1 MPKLKGT
8 MRMSS
13 DASFPDRFLW
23 GAATAAYQIE
33 GAATDDGKGQS
44 IWDTFSHTPGKVYHG
59 DTGDVA
65 CDSYHR
71 YPEDVEVLKRLG
83 AGAYRFSV
91 SWPRVLP
98 EGRGEVNA
106 KGLDYYSRLVDALLE
121 AGITPVPTLYHWD
134 LPQALQDAFCGWA
147 GRDVAEAFASYA
159 AVVAEALGDRVHR
172 WITLNEPWVVSNVGY
187 RWGRHAPGHFDAGQA
202 VAANHHLL
210 LAHGLGVQAIRAAA
224 PSPAQVGI
232 TLNLAVSR
240 PTSPEAADMA
250 AELEARH
257 NGVYLEPLFSG
268 RYPSRLS
275 AQWSPALVPGLVQPG
290 DMEVIAEPVD
300 FLGVNYYFPGYVG
313 VAAADGELRAGER
326 PLEDGFVEVRPADL
340 PVTAMDW
347 LVEPTS
353 LHELLTRVVA
363 PAVGDLP
370 VFITE
375 NGSSW
380 YDYVNQD
387 GEVVDLERVS
397 YLRGHLAAVAA
408 AIADGVNV
416 RGYFAWS
423 LLDNFEWAEGY
434 AKRFGLTYVDFATQ
448 QRTLKRSGEYYAQVT
463 RANALPE

>member
-1 MPKLKGT
+1 
-8 MRMSS
+8 MSS

-33 GAATDDGKGQS
+33 GAATEDGKGPS

-65 CDSYHR
+65 CDSYYR
-71 YPEDVEVLKRLG
+71 YPEDIELLKRLG
-83 AGAYRFSV
+83 LGAYRFSV
-91 SWPRVLP
+91 SWPRILP

-134 LPQALQDAFCGWA
+134 LPQALQDAFGGWA
-147 GRDVAEAFASYA
+147 GREVAEAFASYA
-159 AVVAEALGDRVHR
+159 AVVAEALGDRVRR

-187 RWGRHAPGHFDAGQA
+187 RWGRHAPGHADAGEA

-210 LAHGLGVQAIRAAA
+210 LAHGLAVQAIRAASSGSSA
-224 PSPAQVGI
+224 NTVPTEVGI

-257 NGVYLEPLFSG
+257 NGVYLGPLFSG
-268 RYPSRLS
+268 AYPSRLS
-275 AQWSPALVPGLVQPG
+275 VEWSPALVSGLVQPG
-290 DMEVIAEPVD
+290 DMETIAEPVD
-300 FLGVNYYFPGYVG
+300 FLGVNYYFPDYVG

-326 PLEDGFVEVRPADL
+326 PLEGGFVEVRPAEL

-353 LHELLTRVVA
+353 LRELLTRVVA
-363 PAVGDLP
+363 PASGGLP
-370 VFITE
+370 VYITE

-380 YDYVNQD
+380 YDYVNSD
-387 GEVVDLERVS
+387 GEVIDLERIS
-397 YLRGHLAAVAA
+397 YLRGHLAAVRD
-408 AIADGVNV
+408 AIAEGVNV

-434 AKRFGLTYVDFATQ
+434 AKRFGLTFVDFATQ
-448 QRTLKRSGEYYAQVT
+448 RRILKRSGEYYAQVT